1 MNNIPKYEIFDD
13 VLTKEEQETLI
24 DIFFDNYFPFYF
36 SANQKTVNDGDYNKW
51 SDDNTV
57 DAKLMVHS
65 FIGVDGPSYSYVIPK
80 KEYS

>member
-36 SANQKTVNDGDYNKW
+36 SANQKTYQLIFLVPLLLIHHQIFRILEY
-51 SDDNTV
+51 
-57 DAKLMVHS
+57 HS
-65 FIGVDGPSYSYVIPK
+65 
-80 KEYS
+80 